1 MYTTDTPRQI
11 REIEAL
17 YPWQQQ
23 IVDDA
28 NVWNTRVINL
38 VIDKTGNNGKSI
50 LKNYISVH
58 GIGISIPFCNNY
70 KKIMCFVMDTPKK
83 RLYIFDIPCSVNKDR
98 LHGLMNGIETIKD
111 GYAYDDRYSFKEEY
125 FDCPNIWVFSNKQ
138 LDMEYLGI
146 NKWKLWSI
154 DENKRLFAY

>member
-1 MYTTDTPRQI
+1 MHTSYIPRQI

-28 NVWNTRVINL
+28 NVWDERTINL
-38 VIDKTGNNGKSI
+38 VIGNNIGKSI
-50 LKNYISVH
+50 LKTYISVH
-58 GIGISIPFCNNY
+58 GIGISIPFCNEY
-70 KKIMCFVMDTPKK
+70 KSIMRFVMNTPKK
-83 RLYIFDIPCSVNKDR
+83 RLYIIDIPYSVKKDR
-98 LHGLMNGIETIKD
+98 LHGLMSAIETIKA
-111 GYAYDDRYSFKEEY
+111 GYAYDDRYSFKEEL

-138 LDMEYLGI
+138 LDMEDLSI